1 MAKHAAPE
9 QTVNKKRGKRTFWTV
24 VMVLALIVF
33 VGSAGYL
40 GFIGYSYWSDSNRYD
55 EISDK
60 AFTPGEENGSLADMG
75 VDWAALKE
83 INPEVVAWVYVPG
96 TRISYPV
103 CHSGDNE
110 KYLDVN
116 FDGAAGVFTGSGTI
130 FLDGEANPDFSSEC
144 NFLFGHH
151 MNDGSMFACISDFAD
166 QEVFNKN
173 RTIYLLTPSQ
183 NYEFRSFAIVRTVGT
198 DYLVAHKFSSEAK
211 KVEYIEDKEARSLA
225 QPEGDVPAAK
235 SMEKLI
241 ALSTCDYNEPDGR
254 AILFG
259 YVADQAVPKA
269 KASEVVGDAE
279 DYAKPGA

>member
-1 MAKHAAPE
+1 MAKHAAPA
-9 QTVNKKRGKRTFWTV
+9 QTMNKRRGRRTFWTV

-40 GFIGYSYWSDSNRYD
+40 GFIAYSYWNDSNRYE
-55 EISDK
+55 EISDTV
-60 AFTPGEENGSLADMG
+60 FTPPEEGGGLADMG

-83 INPEVVAWVYVPG
+83 INPEVVAWIYVPG

-110 KYLDVN
+110 KYLDLN

-130 FLDGEANPDFSSEC
+130 FLDGEANPDFSSDC

-151 MNDGSMFACISDFAD
+151 MNDGSMFACISDFAN

-183 NYEFRSFAIVRTVGT
+183 NYEFRSFSIVRTVGT
-198 DYLVAHKFSSEAK
+198 DYLVAHAFSSDEK
-211 KVEYIEDKEARSLA
+211 KVEYVEDKQSRSLA
-225 QPEGDVPAAK
+225 QPEDKVPAAK
-235 SMEKLI
+235 EMKKLI
-241 ALSTCDYNEPDGR
+241 ALSTCDYNEADGR
-254 AILFG
+254 AILYG
-259 YVADQAVPKA
+259 YVVDQAVPKM
-269 KASEVVGDAE
+269 KATEVVGDA
-279 DYAKPGA
+279 DGYAKPGA